1 MSESIVRV
9 MNDDKAA
16 DANGTAA
23 PTIAAISYVFPE
35 NSRTVEELADAR
47 QLTSAAATMESFGF
61 GNVHVAISESPY
73 ELALAAAGKLLEETG
88 VDRDS
93 IGLLVYGG
101 SPGSIAFSPADKAE
115 NEAGGVCTMSRF
127 KYPATRLQYD
137 LGLHNAWPF
146 GIDQLACTTLLAA
159 ARLARSLC
167 VTEGIERAL
176 CVTSEFFPANAGR
189 EAIFN
194 CTSDAACAVLIE
206 RHGERN
212 RIVSATN
219 VTKGYYWDVETMR
232 DEIVASYFPTA
243 RHVLLRTIADA
254 GWEPADVDWII
265 PHNVSMRSW
274 EILSGLVRL
283 PRARLFSANIA
294 RRGHTLAGDNFIN
307 YRDALEG
314 GCIKPGQRV
323 VLFSYGFGAQWTG
336 LAVEA

>member
-1 MSESIVRV
+1 
-9 MNDDKAA
+9 MNDHKHSTLAVTHGPKAPA
-16 DANGTAA
+16 
-23 PTIAAISYVFPE
+23 IAGISYVFPE
-35 NSRTVEELADAR
+35 SSRTVEELADAR
-47 QLTSAAATMESFGF
+47 QLTSSAETMQSFGF
-61 GNVHVAISESPY
+61 GQVHVAVAESPY
-73 ELALAAAGKLLEETG
+73 ELALAAASKLLDETG

-93 IGLLVYGG
+93 IGLLIYGG
-101 SPGSIAFSPADKAE
+101 TPGATAFAPA
-115 NEAGGVCTMSRF
+115 NEAEQAAAGVCTMSRF

-146 GIDQLACTTLLAA
+146 AVDQLACTTLLAA

-206 RHGERN
+206 REGERN
-212 RIVSATN
+212 RLVSATN
-219 VTKGYYWDVETMR
+219 VTKGYYWDVDTMR

-254 GWEPADVDWII
+254 GWEPGDVDWII

-274 EILSGLVRL
+274 EILSSLVRL

-294 RRGHTLAGDNFIN
+294 RHGHTLAGDNFIN
-307 YRDALEG
+307 DRDALDG
-314 GCIKPGQRV
+314 GCIKPGHRV